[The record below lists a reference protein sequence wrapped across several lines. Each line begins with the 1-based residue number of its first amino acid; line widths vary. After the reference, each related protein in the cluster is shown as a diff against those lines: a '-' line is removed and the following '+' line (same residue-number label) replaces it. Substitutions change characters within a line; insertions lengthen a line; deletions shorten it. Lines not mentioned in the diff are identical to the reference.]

1 MTESQ
6 YFSTNR
12 SLQGKVAHNSQ
23 QLISYQSSIFLMKDT
38 FTSSRNENVTLL
50 QQQVTI
56 ILIGAGE
63 PSDCPISLDIRKE
76 IVKKKSTTSLA
87 NFNQQ
92 VYSIGCLIVKQPIP
106 SPAGMGIVPSPH
118 TSFKAFD
125 RLILWVGISR
135 SVKIK

>member
-1 MTESQ
+1 
-6 YFSTNR
+6 
-12 SLQGKVAHNSQ
+12 
-23 QLISYQSSIFLMKDT
+23 MKDT

-92 VYSIGCLIVKQPIP
+92 VYSIGCLIVK
-106 SPAGMGIVPSPH
+106 
-118 TSFKAFD
+118 
-125 RLILWVGISR
+125 
-135 SVKIK
+135 